1 MNDNN
6 SPPLDTKLPTPI
18 SPTTTVHFGSL
29 ISQFS
34 IKDNS
39 TSESSTNKLFG
50 CPDCSQVF
58 NRAHNLKSHRATH
71 SASKPFQCTD
81 CEKQFLRLHDLK
93 RHQKLHT
100 GERPYHCPV
109 CKRSFSRL
117 DALNRHRKTE
127 GGSACLKTSSSSTSP
142 SMPVKK
148 QESIPPLFIP
158 SMTSQWQ
165 VNATLPSFITKPNPY
180 ANSPPPPP
188 PSLPSLILPLN
199 NNSSTNELV
208 EDLRLKIHDLEI
220 ENRVLR
226 SLLCNE
232 SAAKKTEDETLDF
245 KRQKRST

>member
-1 MNDNN
+1 MNHNN
-6 SPPLDTKLPTPI
+6 SPPPDTKLPTPI
-18 SPTTTVHFGSL
+18 SPTAIHFGSL

-34 IKDNS
+34 IKDTSAETSNS
-39 TSESSTNKLFG
+39 KLFV
-50 CPDCSQVF
+50 CPDCNQVF

-71 SASKPFQCTD
+71 SASKPFQCSD

-109 CKRSFSRL
+109 CQRSFSRL

-127 GGSACLKTSSSSTSP
+127 GGSACLKTSISTSP
-142 SMPVKK
+142 SMSIKK
-148 QESIPPLFIP
+148 QDPIPPLFIP

-165 VNATLPSFITKPNPY
+165 VNPTLPSLITKPNPTASSY
-180 ANSPPPPP
+180 PNSS

-199 NNSSTNELV
+199 NNPSTNDLV

-226 SLLCNE
+226 SLLNNE
-232 SAAKKTEDETLDF
+232 KNADETTIDF
-245 KRQKRST
+245 KRQKRSSPS